1 MQYSSDLHVIMLTS
15 IVESNCL
22 VKLRPNLGN
31 KQTLTLTAGPEGFG
45 EFVVGVVVVGV
56 VVFKLLVWANMCGS
70 FLSKRARIFISKM
83 FMQVCA

>member
-1 MQYSSDLHVIMLTS
+1 MLTS

-31 KQTLTLTAGPEGFG
+31 RQTLTLTAGPEGFG
-45 EFVVGVVVVGV
+45 EFVVGVVVV
-56 VVFKLLVWANMCGS
+56 KLLVWANMCGS
-70 FLSKRARIFISKM
+70 FLSKLARIFISKM